1 MLVFLYPFHLS
12 VTNVAVTVQENQE
25 KGITCPI
32 SFQTFRIFVWFFVL
46 WYLYLYLK
54 YCYAYYVQCKI
65 RYGLNWS
72 AQTQNIG
79 YSVCLSPELPYI
91 DSSRQFWP
99 VNDSHVTNESTNDT
113 LATALSHS
121 QISYKEESILPCLRG
136 KDWAPVHGLM
146 NLALVQRHRREFIG
160 PRSPLTPLRTTKL
173 NCTIPQCNEP
183 GTSTAPEARFI
194 GPRSPLTPVLLTDSN
209 LH

>member
-1 MLVFLYPFHLS
+1 MAS
-12 VTNVAVTVQENQE
+12 E
-25 KGITCPI
+25 
-32 SFQTFRIFVWFFVL
+32 IFVAHILFKLPVKFLLTKHFFFSRF
-46 WYLYLYLK
+46 
-54 YCYAYYVQCKI
+54 

-99 VNDSHVTNESTNDT
+99 VIDSHVTNESTNDT

-160 PRSPLTPLRTTKL
+160 PRLPLTPLR
-173 NCTIPQCNEP
+173 
-183 GTSTAPEARFI
+183 
-194 GPRSPLTPVLLTDSN
+194 LTGE
-209 LH
+209 